1 MNFHLDKIDDYSI
14 YSSRKLIEI
23 DSNSIQI
30 GVEDEKEPLA
40 WVGLMGKDSGECLC
54 M

>member
-23 DSNSIQI
+23 DLGDVKYQVEIGSNTLIN
-30 GVEDEKEPLA
+30 KLR
-40 WVGLMGKDSGECLC
+40 
-54 M
+54 